1 MNTIHVIDKFKRPI
15 AARVRDVLNKKG
27 VSSAQWQVINFLAA
41 KKELRAD
48 ELAEGAGVL
57 TPSLSRIKRDLINVG
72 ILISENSTNDD
83 RALKIRLTKSGK
95 SLYKSLRKEV
105 NAAMTITKDDI
116 RDLARELKMFAG

>member
-15 AARVRDVLNKKG
+15 ASRVRDVLNKKG

-57 TPSLSRIKRDLINVG
+57 GPSLSRIKRDLINAG

-116 RDLARELKMFAG
+116 RDLSRELKMFAE